1 MVAIDTR
8 KDDARTVVA
17 IPISARILPIVTIVS
32 INVSTSTVRTPAITL
47 GILIHITII
56 INIIIIVAITIIIF
70 FIIITI
76 IISIGATVITIVA
89 IVITSN
95 VIDLAVVVVCSS

>member
-56 INIIIIVAITIIIF
+56 IIVAITIIIF